1 MASAP
6 PTRAILQPRP
16 DLVNPRDTYVAEIAA
31 RLARDIPADKPAWFP
46 VNAVMAGRRNNP
58 ADPSIQLPPLAVY
71 NPIHYQEL
79 PELFMD
85 FVCSLT
91 GKSPSTIG
99 FGSEGALTK
108 GPFNALPPVVDLNN
122 ALVSSILTGYAGFTT
137 SAGYVGPNYRVDHD
151 ISLLLPEIW
160 CRLQIKEREPDFLIA
175 HGYLEK
181 VSDFDFEGRTVL
193 ASRLGY
199 RITAAFADRF
209 LGRLFELPSA
219 VFSEEMLR
227 PEKQNLAQFAEG
239 VDAIVAA
246 QARVAKQYF
255 EDGSVA
261 AACPPLEAILH
272 IMAHGHYKGMTAEDE
287 GVRNLFRRDAMLASD
302 WYRRRLRAKQ
312 SRDIALWTR
321 HIEALTAVPELADR
335 LEESRRQ
342 LARMSSADYLQEL
355 EGTIGADP
363 SLHHPWL
370 SVPLKDYEA
379 HMNSEAVAQLTPL
392 SNLFAE
398 VLEATK
404 PTSVAILGVA
414 GGNGLERIDSTI
426 TRRIDAIDINPEYL
440 AAVQQ
445 RHASLKGLELH
456 CLDLAEEQAANSPC
470 DLVHAALIFEH
481 AGVDQCL
488 ENAIALVAPG
498 GALSVVLQLPSTTA
512 PAVGDSQIASVQA
525 HRNHFQF
532 VDPEAFTTRL
542 QSRGFHLHHTT
553 TRPLPSGKAF
563 WQAFFKRS

>member
-1 MASAP
+1 
-6 PTRAILQPRP
+6 
-16 DLVNPRDTYVAEIAA
+16 
-31 RLARDIPADKPAWFP
+31 
-46 VNAVMAGRRNNP
+46 
-58 ADPSIQLPPLAVY
+58 
-71 NPIHYQEL
+71 
-79 PELFMD
+79 MD

-108 GPFNALPPVVDLNN
+108 GPFNALRPVVDLNN

-160 CRLQIKEREPDFLIA
+160 CRLQIKERDPAFLIA

-181 VSDFDFEGRTVL
+181 MSDFSFEGRTVL

-199 RITAAFADRF
+199 RITAAFADHF
-209 LGRLFELPSA
+209 LGRIFELPSA

-246 QARVAKQYF
+246 QARVARQYF

-272 IMAHGHYKGMTAEDE
+272 IMAHGHYKGMTADDE
-287 GVRNLFRRDAMLASD
+287 GVRSLFRRDAMLASD

-312 SRDIALWTR
+312 SRDIALWNR
-321 HIEALTAVPELADR
+321 HIEALTGVPEFADR
-335 LEESRRQ
+335 LDESRRQ
-342 LARMSSADYLQEL
+342 LARVSSPDYLQEL

-370 SVPLKDYEA
+370 SVPLRDYEA
-379 HMNSEAVAQLTPL
+379 HMNSEAVAQLAPL
-392 SNLFAE
+392 SALFAE
-398 VLEATK
+398 ALDSTK
-404 PTSVAILGVA
+404 PKSVAILGVA
-414 GGNGLERIDSTI
+414 GGNGLECVDPTV
-426 TRRIDAIDINPEYL
+426 TRHIDAIDINPEYL
-440 AAVQQ
+440 AAVRE
-445 RHASLKGLELH
+445 RHATLPGLELH
-456 CLDLAEEQAANSPC
+456 CLDLAEQHAAMPPC

-498 GALSVVLQLPSTTA
+498 GTLSVVLQLPSETA
-512 PAVGDSQIASVQA
+512 PAVGDSQIASIQA

-532 VDPEAFTTRL
+532 VDPDAFTRQL
-542 QSRGFHLHHTT
+542 ESRGFHRDRTT

-563 WQAFFKRS
+563 WQAFFKKV